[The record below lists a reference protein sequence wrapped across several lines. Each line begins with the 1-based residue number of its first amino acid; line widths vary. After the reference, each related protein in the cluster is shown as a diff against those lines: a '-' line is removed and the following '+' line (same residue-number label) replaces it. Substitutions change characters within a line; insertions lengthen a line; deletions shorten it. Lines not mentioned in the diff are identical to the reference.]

1 MSFSGNVKEELAK
14 NISSARHCCIAELA
28 AFVGMCGTVVIN
40 RFDMCSIKIHTENL
54 LVARKVFTLIEKTFN
69 IKTDISVRRNIAKQ
83 TVSYAVIVRRHEDAL
98 RILQATK
105 YLDDHQSNAEELHAV
120 NPLVVQQMC
129 CRRAFFARCFSG
141 VRIHE

>member
-69 IKTDISVRRNIAKQ
+69 IKTDISVRRNIAKK
-83 TVSYAVIVRRHEDAL
+83 THCGFFRRQNIWTTI
-98 RILQATK
+98 RVMRKSFT
-105 YLDDHQSNAEELHAV
+105 
-120 NPLVVQQMC
+120 P
-129 CRRAFFARCFSG
+129 
-141 VRIHE
+141 

>member
-105 YLDDHQSNAEELHAV
+105 YLDDLWSCSRCAV
-120 NPLVVQQMC
+120 AGLFCEVLF
-129 CRRAFFARCFSG
+129 RRPDP
-141 VRIHE
+141 